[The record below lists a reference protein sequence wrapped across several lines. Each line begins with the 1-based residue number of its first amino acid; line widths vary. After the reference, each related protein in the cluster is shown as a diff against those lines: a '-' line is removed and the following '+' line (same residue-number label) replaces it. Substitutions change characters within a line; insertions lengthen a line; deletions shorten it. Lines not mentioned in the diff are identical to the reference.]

1 MPTLFFQLAN
11 DRGRADLQHP
21 SCVSDTT
28 TIESH
33 LDDLRFDFWYMPLI
47 SRVADKGI
55 VGAIRVVTAIA
66 LFAGLGGSALDHL
79 ITLTMRAQHGN
90 ENHDIL
96 LVKKLDIMAH
106 IGLKSPLLK
115 HDPEDHNRL
124 TRFCGN

>member
-1 MPTLFFQLAN
+1 
-11 DRGRADLQHP
+11 
-21 SCVSDTT
+21 
-28 TIESH
+28 
-33 LDDLRFDFWYMPLI
+33 MPLI

-106 IGLKSPLLK
+106 FGLKSPLLK
-115 HDPEDHNRL
+115 HDPLRTHSSNQSRSMIENPRHDDKPVRAD
-124 TRFCGN
+124 RSKGNLPVEGRGPREGERAGEKRASRH